1 MFPNLL
7 NAPRVKYIPLPDTEE
22 NDVDVLRLAMS
33 RAQPPSPSALGLI
46 FSVGPNQFKQAKQTP
61 MGLLNATFSV
71 MKLGSSLKDGPR
83 TSTPGKTSGTPS
95 PPIQQPSPA
104 PGGGTLGGR
113 RFG

>member
-33 RAQPPSPSALGLI
+33 RAQPPAPSGLGLT
-46 FSVGPNQFKQAKQTP
+46 FNVGSHQSKQAP

-71 MKLGSSLKDGPR
+71 MKLGGSMKDSIR
-83 TSTPGKTSGTPS
+83 TNSPGKVGGAPNL
-95 PPIQQPSPA
+95 PIQQPPPA
-104 PGGGTLGGR
+104 PRGGTLGAR
-113 RFG
+113 RIG